1 MNARVTVDLTAVDG
15 AMVRLL
21 GLVERRGFRL
31 RGVAMTEQGEG
42 ETASVTLDIEPRDAG
57 RSLET
62 LDLQLRRLIEV
73 RDVSYSSTQA
83 AGALS

>member
-1 MNARVTVDLTAVDG
+1 MSARVTVKLDAVDG
-15 AMVRLL
+15 ALVRLL

-31 RGVAMTEQGEG
+31 RGVAMAEQGEA
-42 ETASVTLDIEPRDAG
+42 ASVTLDIEPRDAG
-57 RSLET
+57 RSLDT

-73 RDVSYSSTQA
+73 RDVSYSTTNQA